1 MSSFPDFQDKEAV
14 GLFAAYMGK
23 LALEMTLESIET
35 KNSWVKKA
43 VKLGFSAGLKLYSIR
58 QQLEIR
64 KKIKE
69 LEDSIQASKQAKS

>member
-1 MSSFPDFQDKEAV
+1 MSSFLDFKDTEAV